1 MKFSVLISE
10 ILFTG
15 VGFKRKKI
23 HAQAKNKQT
32 NKKTIAYECTQR
44 LKAFYI
50 VAEVLEKTLKSVLE
64 EKNHPTILYLFA
76 ALFLGTGTVSCSK
89 YILYCVS

>member
-15 VGFKRKKI
+15 VGFKRKKYM
-23 HAQAKNKQT
+23 HRPKVKT
-32 NKKTIAYECTQR
+32 KTIAYECTQR
-44 LKAFYI
+44 LKAFYT
-50 VAEVLEKTLKSVLE
+50 VTEVLEKTLKSVLE

-76 ALFLGTGTVSCSK
+76 VLCFGTGTVSCSK